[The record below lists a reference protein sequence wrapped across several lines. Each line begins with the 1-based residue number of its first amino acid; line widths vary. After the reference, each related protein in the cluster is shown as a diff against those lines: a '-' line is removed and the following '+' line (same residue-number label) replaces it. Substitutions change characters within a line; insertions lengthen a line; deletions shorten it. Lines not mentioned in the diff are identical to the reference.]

1 MLHRLGRRAYF
12 RLVRINY
19 RNRVYA
25 RRNRTPCGTVRTY
38 ELLNRHGHDRM
49 LESVVADCGPDTVV
63 YDVGANVGMYAIT
76 IGTVEPQSRILAFEP
91 APTTVEQL
99 RANIGCNELNSSVEV
114 HHCGLGASTER
125 QQFHFSTYPELS
137 GFDRASATRWGGTIG
152 ETVSVS
158 VRRMDD
164 VVKSAPSP
172 DVVKIDVEGGGP
184 AVIEG
189 AQRVLQQD
197 RPLLFI
203 EPHTE
208 GFRDDPAARM
218 RTRLETL
225 DYRIDDRG
233 GYWRCTPT

>member
-1 MLHRLGRRAYF
+1 
-12 RLVRINY
+12 
-19 RNRVYA
+19 
-25 RRNRTPCGTVRTY
+25 
-38 ELLNRHGHDRM
+38 M

-91 APTTVEQL
+91 APTTVEHL

-172 DVVKIDVEGGGP
+172 DVVKIDVEGVDLLSSKEHSGFFNRTDRSYSSNRTRKGFVMIRQHGCERVWRHWTTESTIEVDTG
-184 AVIEG
+184 AVL
-189 AQRVLQQD
+189 RHD
-197 RPLLFI
+197 RPTSRYMI
-203 EPHTE
+203 
-208 GFRDDPAARM
+208 
-218 RTRLETL
+218 
-225 DYRIDDRG
+225 I
-233 GYWRCTPT
+233 